1 MPTLSGLLL
10 RAAGLAVAVALA
22 SPAWASPAGAAAVPD
37 YEDLLARAAGL
48 PASVEAEALREAAA
62 ARAEQARV
70 LPNPTL
76 ALESENVYGSG
87 PYAGFGSAETTLSLN
102 QPLELWG
109 QRGARIAAARSEA
122 TAAGLRADQQRWI
135 IAGRLARAY
144 AEAEAALR
152 WYALAGEALALVQA
166 DAGAVDAL
174 VREGREPVLRG
185 LQARS
190 EAQAAQA
197 ELSEAQAR
205 RSAALA
211 RLAAIAAWD
220 RPIVALGES
229 LLDRPVP
236 SRAPLPDAP
245 LAVRIAEAERDTA
258 DRHLLVERRRALP
271 EVTASIGN
279 RRFRASGDTA
289 TTLGLS
295 VSVPLFDRNGGAV
308 RAARA
313 EAEAAQ
319 ARLQA
324 QQLESEADR
333 LAGEAALT
341 AADDRAEAAD
351 SSVEVATEAYRLA
364 RIGFEAGRISQL
376 ELRASRSVLIA
387 ARNAAV
393 DARLARVLAEIELA
407 RLQGRAPFRERQ

>member
-22 SPAWASPAGAAAVPD
+22 SPAWAVPAGAAAFPD
-37 YEDLLARAAGL
+37 YEDLLARVAGL
-48 PASVEAEALREAAA
+48 PASLEAEALREAAG
-62 ARAEQARV
+62 ARAEQARA

-87 PYAGFGSAETTLSLN
+87 SYAGFGSAETTLTLN

-109 QRGARIAAARSEA
+109 QRGARIAAASSEA
-122 TAAGLRADQQRWI
+122 SAAGLRADQQRWI

-144 AEAEAALR
+144 ADAEAATR
-152 WYALAGEALALVQA
+152 RHALAGEALALVEA

-174 VREGREPVLRG
+174 VREGREPALRG

-190 EAQAAQA
+190 EVEAARA
-197 ELSEAQAR
+197 MLSEAAAY

-211 RLAAIAAWD
+211 RLAAAAAWD
-220 RPIVALGES
+220 APIDALGAS

-236 SRAPLPDAP
+236 ASSEQADEP
-245 LAVRIAEAERDTA
+245 LAVRVAEAERDTA
-258 DRHLLVERRRALP
+258 DRQLLVERRRALP
-271 EVTASIGN
+271 EVSASIGS
-279 RRFRASGDTA
+279 RRFQASGDTA

-295 VSVPLFDRNGGAV
+295 ISVPLFDRNRGGV

-313 EAEAAQ
+313 EAEAAG

-324 QQLESEADR
+324 QQLESRADR

-341 AADDRAEAAD
+341 ASNRRAEAAD
-351 SSVEVATEAYRLA
+351 SGVEAAAEAYRLA
-364 RIGFEAGRISQL
+364 RIGFDAGRISAL
-376 ELRASRSVLIA
+376 ELRASRGVLIA

-393 DARLARVLAEIELA
+393 DARVARVQAEIELA
-407 RLQGRAPFRERQ
+407 VLQGRAPFKERQ